1 MTESRRGV
9 DYVATYLYPWACERN
24 QIKRPESINID
35 RLRKQLKRKR
45 ESFEKS
51 FTRIEMTKE
60 HLNEIMASLCKK
72 LMIDKS
78 DLVAIH
84 EAALVALG
92 IDSNAVPYGLDFLV
106 LRGLGDAGVSKL
118 SIDGFDIRLHAP
130 ENFEA
135 NGPISLVAPRGM
147 DFPSLAPETILE
159 TISKSPSCRY
169 LMEQRLRWRSCCT
182 STIWTMT
189 SSANLPPMS
198 GRDFI
203 GFSEGC
209 CHVHRLMR
217 YRPEISR

>member
-135 NGPISLVAPRGM
+135 NGPISLVAPQRHG
-147 DFPSLAPETILE
+147 FPV
-159 TISKSPSCRY
+159 SCSRDH
-169 LMEQRLRWRSCCT
+169 LRDNFQVSELQVPDGT
-182 STIWTMT
+182 
-189 SSANLPPMS
+189 
-198 GRDFI
+198 
-203 GFSEGC
+203 EGC
-209 CHVHRLMR
+209 VGGAAALRR
-217 YRPEISR
+217 YGR